1 MKTIGV
7 IGGMSWESTI
17 VYYRLLNQYTKRE
30 LGGHHSSKILM
41 SSVNFAEIEAYQR
54 AGDWDKSAHV
64 LAQEAKKLE
73 TAGAD
78 FIVIATN
85 TMHKVAADVQAAV
98 SIPLLHIA
106 DATALALKEN
116 GITHVGL
123 LGTRFTMS
131 QPFYKE
137 RLEQHGITVS
147 VPPEWQQD
155 VVHEIIYQELC
166 QGEIKSHSR
175 QQYLAVI
182 DDLQTAGAQG
192 VILGCTEIG
201 LLVQQNHTDVPLYDT
216 TDLHALAAVK
226 LALEKD

>member
-1 MKTIGV
+1 MKSIGV

-17 VYYRLLNQYTKRE
+17 VYYRLLNQYTKRQ
-30 LGGHHSSKILM
+30 LGGHHSAKILM
-41 SSVNFAEIEAYQR
+41 SSVNFAEIEAFQR
-54 AGDWDKSAHV
+54 SGDWDSSARI
-64 LAQEAKKLE
+64 LADEAKKLE
-73 TAGAD
+73 AAGAD

-85 TMHKVAADVQAAV
+85 TMHKVANQVQEAI

-116 GITHVGL
+116 NIQHVGL

-147 VPPEWQQD
+147 VPPEWHQD

-166 QGEIKSHSR
+166 QGEIKAHSR

-182 DDLQTAGAQG
+182 DELQQNGAQA

-216 TDLHALAAVK
+216 TDLHAFAAVK
-226 LALEKD
+226 FALEEK